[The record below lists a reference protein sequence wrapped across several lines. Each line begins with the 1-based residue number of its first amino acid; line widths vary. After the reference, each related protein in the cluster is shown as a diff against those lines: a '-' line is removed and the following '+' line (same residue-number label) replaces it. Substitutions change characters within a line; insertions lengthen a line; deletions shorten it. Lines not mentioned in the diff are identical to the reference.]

1 MNSTFPHNVV
11 NSTGGRLGDS
21 GESLFLARLFAALQ
35 SVMGG
40 EFDEFTFVVHHRQHG
55 ELPGRQI
62 NLMPGGPKSV
72 LILLSDECE
81 VFPLEN
87 FPDYR
92 AVFRSYGFS
101 RNHPRIHDFPVG
113 YLNAAGQAVAIPFEQ
128 RKHPVFFCGC
138 LNGSRI
144 DFYKQFEPIRW
155 LPQQNIPTRQLREI
169 ARRLIVKSRKRR
181 EFDNFCPDSL
191 IRFTDGFGRGFVPD
205 EYARI
210 LADTKIALCPPGF
223 VSSETIRHWE
233 AMRLGCIVISG
244 PLPPNRFYRGSPII
258 QLRTWSDLRPVIDN
272 LLENPREMIA
282 IHQATTAWWR
292 DVCSGSA
299 VASYMA
305 DRLKTTL

>member
-1 MNSTFPHNVV
+1 M
-11 NSTGGRLGDS
+11 GD
-21 GESLFLARLFAALQ
+21 
-35 SVMGG
+35 

-62 NLMPGGPKSV
+62 NLIRGGPKHV
-72 LILLSDECE
+72 LILLADECE
-81 VFPLEN
+81 VFPLED
-87 FPDYR
+87 FPDYW
-92 AVFRSYGFS
+92 AVFRAYGFS
-101 RNHPRIHDFPVG
+101 GNHRRINDFPVG
-113 YLNAAGQAVAIPFEQ
+113 YQNAAGQVVAIPFEQ
-128 RKHPVFFCGC
+128 RKHPVFFSGC
-138 LNGSRI
+138 LNGSRV

-181 EFDNFCPDSL
+181 EFDNFYPDSL
-191 IRFTDGFGRGFVPD
+191 IRFTDGFGQGFSPD

-233 AMRLGCIVISG
+233 ALRLGCIVISG

-258 QLRTWSDLRPVIDN
+258 QLRNWSDLRPVIDN
-272 LLENPREMIA
+272 LLANPREMLA

-292 DVCSGSA
+292 DVCSETGIAYEIATALS
-299 VASYMA
+299 
-305 DRLKTTL
+305 